1 MKNSSQDEVYCT
13 ILGTYTVCYKNDGLF
28 MISQNLKKQQLLSL
42 SYETF
47 VKNFMKKTIS
57 FFNTNFQNSFQNI
70 VFCKVLQCETYY

>member
-13 ILGTYTVCYKNDGLF
+13 ILGTYMVCYKNDGLF